1 MKTLQNLLKKTL
13 LAALFASCGSVM
25 AAGIDLV
32 GDDTDL
38 FTTNPNIPAQVPNV
52 LFVVD
57 NTASWD
63 NNSNGW
69 NVGLDPVCSSAGFP
83 AGSVNV
89 KQGYAE
95 LCAIYTETGKLT
107 PGVNVGFMM
116 FNSQNKGSYVRFPMQ
131 SMTSSAITSFQTI
144 LKTLQVGDNTEKVGS
159 NSTYEDKFNDVF
171 RYFNSLGTAFANSAD
186 PNHADAAG
194 YTDSSKNNF

>member
-1 MKTLQNLLKKTL
+1 MKRLHTL
-13 LAALFASCGSVM
+13 LLRMFFAALLAGCGSAM
-25 AAGIDLV
+25 AAGVDLV

-69 NVGLDPVCSSAGFP
+69 NAGLDPICSAAGSP

-107 PGVNVGFMM
+107 PGVNVGFM
-116 FNSQNKGSYVRFPMQ
+116 
-131 SMTSSAITSFQTI
+131 
-144 LKTLQVGDNTEKVGS
+144 
-159 NSTYEDKFNDVF
+159 
-171 RYFNSLGTAFANSAD
+171 
-186 PNHADAAG
+186 
-194 YTDSSKNNF
+194 